1 SALVVTSKM
10 CKARARLFT
19 QPALI
24 ETVDSVDHVA
34 HVFAHWEVPLPGLI
48 KLGQVTELPRSESR
62 HSLVGAR
69 LDGKYRCGDFDS
81 SR

>member
-1 SALVVTSKM
+1 MVTSKM

-34 HVFAHWEVPLPGLI
+34 HVFAHWERLLPGLI
-48 KLGQVTELPRSESR
+48 KLGQVTELPRSEFASF
-62 HSLVGAR
+62 A
-69 LDGKYRCGDFDS
+69 
-81 SR
+81 

>member
-1 SALVVTSKM
+1 VVTSKM

-19 QPALI
+19 QLALI

-48 KLGQVTELPRSESR
+48 KLGHVTKLPRSESR
-62 HSLVGAR
+62 HSLVGAP
-69 LDGKYRCGDFDS
+69 LDGKYPMRRF
-81 SR
+81 R